1 FFDIVTISPL
11 RSTLFPYTTLFRS
24 AVRIVFDALH
34 PRRNAELFAPE
45 VDVAQH
51 PLVPAAPMTHGDAP
65 IHVAAVRPPL
75 GGEEALLRRR
85 LGDVVADDIRQIPPG
100 RGRWLQGPDG
110 HGSGALHELDLVA

>member
-1 FFDIVTISPL
+1 MIRRPP

-24 AVRIVFDALH
+24 FS
-34 PRRNAELFAPE
+34 PE

-65 IHVAAVRPPL
+65 IRVAAVRPPL

-110 HGSGALHELDLVA
+110 HGSGALHELDLVAGRER